1 MANRP
6 YLLICLP
13 RVTQVEF
20 HPPPKAML
28 ELRQQRRSPTGAEFN
43 IAIAEGGGA
52 AGKLPDGYSTLKN
65 GRPKIGKG
73 VF

>member
-1 MANRP
+1 
-6 YLLICLP
+6 
-13 RVTQVEF
+13 
-20 HPPPKAML
+20 ML

-43 IAIAEGGGA
+43 IAIAGGRGGA

-73 VF
+73 VFRIDE

>member
-20 HPPPKAML
+20 PPPPPKAML

-43 IAIAEGGGA
+43 IAIAEGGGLQENFRM
-52 AGKLPDGYSTLKN
+52 GIPL
-65 GRPKIGKG
+65 
-73 VF
+73 

>member
-1 MANRP
+1 
-6 YLLICLP
+6 
-13 RVTQVEF
+13 
-20 HPPPKAML
+20 ML

-73 VF
+73 VFRIDE